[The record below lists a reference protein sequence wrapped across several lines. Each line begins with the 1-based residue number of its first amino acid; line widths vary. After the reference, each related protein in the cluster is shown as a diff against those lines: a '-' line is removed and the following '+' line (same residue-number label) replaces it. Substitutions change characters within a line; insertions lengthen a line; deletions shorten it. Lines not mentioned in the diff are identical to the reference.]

1 MSNLP
6 EISNYGE
13 YQSSNYGAHTLRVDV
28 GTKLTLWYS
37 YDTVIAFSDGSRTF
51 VSQNVWSTT
60 TGKHLN
66 WIDGGDKSK
75 RIPYEEFKAKLESYL
90 KELNLL

>member
-1 MSNLP
+1 MGNLP

-13 YQSSNYGAHTLRVDV
+13 YSSSNYGAHTLRVDV
-28 GTKLTLWYS
+28 GNKLTLWYS
-37 YDTVIAFSDGSRTF
+37 YETVIAFSDGQHRF
-51 VSQNVWSTT
+51 VTENQWNVT

-66 WIDGGDKSK
+66 WIDRGDKKS
-75 RIPYEEFKAKLESYL
+75 RLPYAEFTLKLENYL